1 MLNKNEVILY
11 LLLNEI
17 IQHSVG
23 HSSNYIANQTRINQL
38 YDELKEQLNNTKV
51 DVFDKGML
59 EYQNYKPDITLALD
73 IYSNQ
78 S

>member
-38 YDELKEQLNNTKV
+38 YDELKEQLNNTNVKE
-51 DVFDKGML
+51 FDKGKL
-59 EYQNYKPDITLALD
+59 EYQNYKPDIILALE

>member
-38 YDELKEQLNNTKV
+38 YDELKEQLNNTNVKE
-51 DVFDKGML
+51 FDKGLL
-59 EYQNYKPDITLALD
+59 EYKNYKPNITLALE
-73 IYSNQ
+73 IYSDQ